1 MPRPPVSP
9 AIVLAALALAAC
21 SGKQYVSPT
30 TPSTPPTSAVHTV
43 SGTVLSGSVLIN
55 GSTITFYAAGATAEA
70 GATALGEIT
79 SDGQGQ
85 FNVTLDCSGS
95 LSNAPIYAIATG
107 GTPSGAASNAGS
119 SAASSSESGG
129 SAGGS
134 SSGGGGNTAIL
145 LLAAIGP
152 CAGLPSSIS
161 VTINELTTVAA
172 GYALDAFIDPTYA
185 DPSNADSSSADPGS
199 AEPSSSDAAVA
210 RAASG
215 TTAPAVQIAGN
226 ATGLAN
232 AFATAAL
239 LADATS
245 GLPSQSLPQAT
256 ACAADATTLGCD
268 ARAKLGALANA
279 LAACVQSSGAESTAC
294 LALLD
299 CATPGAVVND
309 AGGCTAPLAS
319 DLPAGV
325 FAPTDTLQ
333 AVLSIARNPGTVA
346 VDGLYLL
353 AQPGGVYTDN
363 VAAAPND
370 WTVALAFEG
379 GGLVE
384 PAGLAIDA
392 AGDVW
397 IADYDNAVTELS
409 PTGAP
414 LSPSGGFAGGGLE
427 ESFGIGIDGSGNIWV
442 SNEQSDP
449 TVNEGLGS
457 VTELSPSGAMLSGE
471 SGITAGGVDFPV
483 AVLPDAS
490 GHVWVANFGD
500 STLTELST
508 EEGTALS
515 PDSGYIGGG
524 VAFPVSLALDAA
536 GQVWVANQGAN
547 QVSEF
552 AAGGVA
558 LSPPGGYA
566 VAGLAVPQSIA
577 VDESDNVWVTNAYG
591 DSVTEL
597 TDQGT
602 ALSGPHGY
610 TGGGLTSPGGIAIDG
625 AGTVWVANYRGPS
638 ITALQG
644 STGATPG
651 APLSPATGYSS
662 TSLLLPFALAVDA
675 SGDLWV
681 TNFGNDTVTEF
692 IGIAA
697 PVKTPASGP
706 PQAP

>member
-1 MPRPPVSP
+1 MV
-9 AIVLAALALAAC
+9 VAALGLAGC
-21 SGKQYVSPT
+21 SGNRPESAPSSS
-30 TPSTPPTSAVHTV
+30 PSTTSTTHAV
-43 SGTVLSGSVLIN
+43 SGTVLSGSVTIT
-55 GSTITFYAAGATAEA
+55 GSTIVFYAAGATAGA
-70 GATALGEIT
+70 GASTLGEIT
-79 SDGQGQ
+79 SGAQGQ

-95 LSNAPIYAIATG
+95 LADAPIYAVAAG
-107 GTPSGAASNAGS
+107 GTFGSGSGSGNA
-119 SAASSSESGG
+119 
-129 SAGGS
+129 
-134 SSGGGGNTAIL
+134 AIL

-152 CAGLPSSIS
+152 CNTVPSS

-172 GYALDAFIDPTYA
+172 GYALDAFIDVGSA
-185 DPSNADSSSADPGS
+185 DAGDASTANADEERADARSRDLASATAGTDHAGAGAGSSGS
-199 AEPSSSDAAVA
+199 
-210 RAASG
+210 G
-215 TTAPAVQIAGN
+215 APTVQIGGN
-226 ATGLAN
+226 AAGLAN

-239 LADATS
+239 LADPAS

-256 ACAADATTLGCD
+256 ACEADTTTLNCE

-279 LAACVQSSGAESTAC
+279 LAVCVESTGAGSAAC
-294 LALLD
+294 LTLLD
-299 CATPGAVVND
+299 CATSGATVND

-319 DLPAGV
+319 GLPAGAFV
-325 FAPTDTLQ
+325 PTDALQ
-333 AVLSIARNPGTVA
+333 AVLSIARNPGAVA
-346 VDGLYLL
+346 IDGLYQL
-353 AQPGGVYTDN
+353 AQSSSVYTDN
-363 VAAAPND
+363 VTAAPND
-370 WTVALAFEG
+370 WTLALAFDG

-409 PTGAP
+409 PAGAP
-414 LSPSGGFAGGGLE
+414 LSPSGGFTGGGLE
-427 ESFGIGIDGSGNIWV
+427 ESFGIAIDGNGNIWV
-442 SNEQSDP
+442 SNEQSDAS
-449 TVNEGLGS
+449 VNNGLGS
-457 VTELSPSGAMLSGE
+457 VTELSSKGAALSGE
-471 SGITAGGVDFPV
+471 SGITAGGLDFPV
-483 AVLPDAS
+483 AVLPDTS
-490 GHVWVANFGD
+490 GHVWFANFGD

-515 PDSGYIGGG
+515 ADTGYTGGG
-524 VAFPVSLALDAA
+524 IAFPVGLALDAA

-552 AAGGVA
+552 TADGVA
-558 LSPPGGYA
+558 LSPLGGYA

-577 VDESDNVWVTNAYG
+577 VDESDNIWVTNAYG

-597 TDQGT
+597 TDQGA

-651 APLSPATGYSS
+651 APLSPATGYFS

-697 PVKTPASGP
+697 PVKTPARGP